1 MVVTTTVNKPAKVL
15 LMYGIVGCPL
25 KMLLLCAMSG
35 AESNYMEHTG
45 GNSMRFLTLMV
56 TLATAVI
63 SAASQTPAQ
72 KPAFAVASIKPD
84 VTSNIPP
91 SYEAQ
96 PGGRFVIGNAPFK
109 LIVAL
114 AYTLR
119 DYQVLGGPGWI
130 TIDRW
135 DVQATAPEGSISAGL
150 EYPSPATPNTPAFSD
165 AAVTS
170 RGSLPI

>member
-1 MVVTTTVNKPAKVL
+1 MIATTVMP
-15 LMYGIVGCPL
+15 
-25 KMLLLCAMSG
+25 
-35 AESNYMEHTG
+35 
-45 GNSMRFLTLMV
+45 
-56 TLATAVI
+56 
-63 SAASQTPAQ
+63 AASQTPAQ
-72 KPAFAVASIKPD
+72 KPAFEVASIKPG

-130 TIDRW
+130 TTDRW
-135 DVQATAPEGSISAGL
+135 DVQAKASKAVFRQGWSIRARQL
-150 EYPSPATPNTPAFSD
+150 LTTRFF
-165 AAVTS
+165 
-170 RGSLPI
+170 